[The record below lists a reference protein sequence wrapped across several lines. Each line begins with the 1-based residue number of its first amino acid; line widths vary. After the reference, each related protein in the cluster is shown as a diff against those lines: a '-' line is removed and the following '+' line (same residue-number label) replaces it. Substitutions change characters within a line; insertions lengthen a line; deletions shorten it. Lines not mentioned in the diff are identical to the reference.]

1 MRTQQLSS
9 VTFFCQKHFKLLLAL
24 FLFGLAVVEL
34 ASLHPLMAY
43 DLMAHDWMQ
52 GFRSCALDR
61 AALFLK
67 YWTTTPY
74 PTVVFAV
81 FLASWL
87 AYGKNWQSLATFA
100 IIVIG
105 GALLS
110 EWFKELVARPRPSA
124 LWFVQDGNSFPSGHV
139 TTASTIFGAAYYCIG
154 KPNIARPWHRALLLI
169 FFSALVLLIA
179 FQRIYFTHHWVSD
192 AVGGGLLGI
201 GWCFFVI
208 DRFGRY
214 VTMRSIRTMAIVFA
228 IGFVT
233 LHMFPDVRVS
243 SPAPTTLRE
252 SPAESVDLAAY
263 TPNMVQRRDRR
274 LATGRVP
281 DTVWHFFQPTTIIGL
296 PLRDSGQYYLTFN
309 ARPQV
314 QDETAGCRTIDFALN
329 DNPIETLVLH
339 NGWRDYRVL
348 LDQHLVTNGNN
359 RLTIHIGSGIENSV
373 LLANIALHHR

>member
-1 MRTQQLSS
+1 VRLSS

-24 FLFGLAVVEL
+24 LLFGLAVVEL

-87 AYGKNWQSLATFA
+87 AYGKHWQSLASFA

-214 VTMRSIRTMAIVFA
+214 VTMRSIRTWR
-228 IGFVT
+228 
-233 LHMFPDVRVS
+233 LYLPSVS
-243 SPAPTTLRE
+243 SPYICFPTSASAVPRQLPYASHPR
-252 SPAESVDLAAY
+252 SPSISPLTHRIWSKDVIGASQPGGYRIPFGTFFSRRRSSVS
-263 TPNMVQRRDRR
+263 R
-274 LATGRVP
+274 
-281 DTVWHFFQPTTIIGL
+281 
-296 PLRDSGQYYLTFN
+296 
-309 ARPQV
+309 
-314 QDETAGCRTIDFALN
+314 
-329 DNPIETLVLH
+329 
-339 NGWRDYRVL
+339 
-348 LDQHLVTNGNN
+348 
-359 RLTIHIGSGIENSV
+359 
-373 LLANIALHHR
+373 